1 MKHLS
6 YIVPFVVLAGLAFFV
21 FSNFGQTTKDSF
33 FNNYTA
39 EVFYSE
45 ACGCCVN
52 YIGYL
57 RDSGFNV
64 KATLV
69 NDVKDAKDK
78 LNIPGELRSC
88 HTTKIGDYFVEGH
101 MPVEAIKKLLTEKPQ
116 IDGIA
121 LAGMPSGS
129 PGMPG
134 AKVPFEI
141 FGVKKGKSQGLFV
154 TL

>member
-1 MKHLS
+1 MANSKNL
-6 YIVPFVVLAGLAFFV
+6 YYGIPVLILAGIVIFMFF
-21 FSNFGQTTKDSF
+21 SAQKNSADPF
-33 FNNYTA
+33 FKGVPV

-64 KATLV
+64 KPVLLDDIKAK
-69 NDVKDAKDK
+69 KDG
-78 LNIPGELRSC
+78 LNVPAELRSC
-88 HTTKIGDYFVEGH
+88 HTTKIGRYFVEGH
-101 MPVEAIKKLLTEKPQ
+101 MPVEAVKKLLADKPDV
-116 IDGIA
+116 DGIA

-134 AKVPFEI
+134 KKVPFD
-141 FGVKKGKSQGLFV
+141 V
-154 TL
+154 